1 MDFAGGY
8 GPLTQKYGMGKFST
22 DNAVK
27 NLLIFPFAACDN
39 IVSAT
44 VVLANG
50 KIVQASDKHNPDLLW
65 GIKG

>member
-1 MDFAGGY
+1 MDFTGGY
-8 GPLTQKYGMGKFST
+8 GPLTQRYGMGKFT
-22 DNAVK
+22 MDNAVT
-27 NLLIFPFAACDN
+27 NLLIFLFAACDN

-50 KIVQASDKHNPDLLW
+50 KIVQANDKQNPDLFW